1 VRRRAHPTVQALRIR
16 PFRRLWAVLAL
27 SSVGDWLGL
36 LGSAVFASSQ
46 VSGPSAKGAAFGVV
60 IAIQL
65 LPALL
70 LGPVAGVLADRF
82 DRRYTMIAVDIFR
95 FVLYLSIPVAAVLRP
110 GAAVA
115 YAATAVFLIQAAA
128 LLWVPAKEAA
138 VPKLLPRSLLE
149 AANQLT
155 LVTTYGVAPVAGAL
169 LLAGLAKLPSFNAR
183 IGPVGL
189 ALWFDALT
197 FLASALV
204 VKYGIRELSGR
215 SMGQSTRPTV
225 RAMAGDVIAGTR
237 FVMTNPLV
245 RGITIGILGA
255 FAGAGV
261 VIGTGRFYAQ
271 SLGGGD
277 STFAIL
283 FAVLFTGFGLGILGG
298 PRLVGLWSRRRSFT
312 TSIGVAGIAL
322 IGLAIS
328 PRLQPAAA
336 AALIV
341 GTGAGMAFLT
351 GVTLIGRDVSDAV
364 RGRVFAFIQTGARV
378 TLLGSIAVSGVL
390 VGLGSSR
397 RLHIDGLF
405 TMSVASS
412 RALLLVAGVGGIYLG
427 WAALRQIDDRPGIP
441 VFKDLSAIAL
451 RRPLAPYP
459 VNRSSPPVNRSAP
472 YPPVN
477 RSAPISADGRRA
489 IRRRVLW
496 R

>member
-1 VRRRAHPTVQALRIR
+1 VVRGPHLIVHALRIR
-16 PFRRLWAVLAL
+16 PFRRLWLVLAL

-46 VSGPSAKGAAFGVV
+46 VSTPAAKGAAFGFV

-82 DRRYTMIAVDIFR
+82 DRRYTMIAVDVFR
-95 FVLYLSIPVAAVLRP
+95 FALYLSIPVAAVLSP
-110 GAAVA
+110 GAAVG
-115 YAATAVFLIQAAA
+115 YAAIAVFLIQSAA

-138 VPKLLPRSLLE
+138 VPKLLPRKLLE
-149 AANQLT
+149 SANQLT

-169 LLAGLAKLPSFNAR
+169 LLAGLAKLPSFSER

-215 SMGQSTRPTV
+215 SIGVGTRPTL
-225 RAMAGDVIAGTR
+225 RAMAGDVVAGTH
-237 FVMTNPLV
+237 FVMTNRLV

-283 FAVLFTGFGLGILGG
+283 FAVLFAGFGLGILGG
-298 PRLVGLWSRRRSFT
+298 PRVVGLWSRRRSFT
-312 TSIGVAGIAL
+312 TSIVIAGIAL
-322 IGLAIS
+322 IGLAVS
-328 PRLQPAAA
+328 PRLQPAVV

-341 GTGAGMAFLT
+341 GTAAGMAFLT
-351 GVTLIGRDVSDAV
+351 GITLIGRDVSEAV
-364 RGRVFAFIQTGARV
+364 RGRVFAFIQTAARV

-397 RLHIDGLF
+397 RLRVDGF
-405 TMSVASS
+405 VNIPIASN
-412 RALLLVAGVGGIYLG
+412 RALLLVAGIGGIYLG
-427 WAALRQIDDRPGIP
+427 CVALRQIDDRPGIP
-441 VFKDLSAIAL
+441 VLKDLSAIAL
-451 RRPLAPYP
+451 RRPLE
-459 VNRSSPPVNRSAP
+459 P

-477 RSAPISADGRRA
+477 RTAPMSGNGGRRT
-489 IRRRVLW
+489 RRRAS
-496 R
+496 RH

>member
-1 VRRRAHPTVQALRIR
+1 MPRRKHLIIQALRIR
-16 PFRRLWAVLAL
+16 PFRRLWLVLAL

-46 VSGPSAKGAAFGVV
+46 VTAPAAKGAAFGAV
-60 IAIQL
+60 IAVQL

-82 DRRYTMIAVDIFR
+82 DRRYTMIAVDVFR
-95 FVLYLSIPVAAVLRP
+95 FVMYLSIPVAAVLRP

-115 YAATAVFLIQAAA
+115 YAAIAVFLIQSAA

-138 VPKLLPRSLLE
+138 VPGLLPRALLE
-149 AANQLT
+149 SANQLT
-155 LVTTYGVAPVAGAL
+155 LVTTYGVAPVVGAL
-169 LLAGLAKLPSFNAR
+169 LLAGLAKLPSFSDR

-215 SMGQSTRPTV
+215 SSGEHTRPTV
-225 RAMAGDVIAGTR
+225 RAMAGDVVAGVR
-237 FVMTNPLV
+237 FVMKSRLV

-298 PRLVGLWSRRRSFT
+298 PRLVGRWSRRRSFT
-312 TSIGVAGIAL
+312 TSIVVAGIGL
-322 IGLAIS
+322 IGLAVV
-328 PRLQPAAA
+328 PRLQGAVVAAFV
-336 AALIV
+336 V
-341 GTGAGMAFLT
+341 GTAAGMAFLT
-351 GVTLIGRDVSDAV
+351 GITLIGRDVSDSV

-378 TLLGSIAVSGVL
+378 TLLGSIAASGVL

-397 RLHIDGLF
+397 RLHVDGILN
-405 TMSVASS
+405 TAVASA
-412 RALLLVAGVGGIYLG
+412 RALLLLAGIGGVYLG
-427 WAALRQIDDRPGIP
+427 WAALRQIDDRPGVP
-441 VFKDLSAIAL
+441 VLKDLSAIARRRPVAPAPPFRTVTSTSMTVKRRRPAQRRL
-451 RRPLAPYP
+451 RRH
-459 VNRSSPPVNRSAP
+459 
-472 YPPVN
+472 
-477 RSAPISADGRRA
+477 
-489 IRRRVLW
+489 
-496 R
+496 